1 MQQDGGERVS
11 RGHAWTR
18 GRASLM
24 RATPSHRI
32 ADAIAL
38 VGAAL
43 SLACSDPV
51 AARARFGLPTALHVI
66 TGDAQATVAGQLLPV
81 PLTAQVLDATGH
93 GVPGVTVNWSVTA
106 GGGTLL
112 ARVFPTVT
120 DGTGLVVVFWQLGSS
135 PERQSVAAAC
145 CSGQAV
151 MFTAQ
156 A

>member
-18 GRASLM
+18 GQARNTWCSTCSGRASLM

-51 AARARFGLPTALHVI
+51 AARARFGPPTALHVI

-93 GVPGVTVNWSVTA
+93 GVPGVTVDWSVTA
-106 GGGTLL
+106 RSEEHTSELQSP
-112 ARVFPTVT
+112 VH
-120 DGTGLVVVFWQLGSS
+120 LVCRL
-135 PERQSVAAAC
+135 
-145 CSGQAV
+145 
-151 MFTAQ
+151 
-156 A
+156 